1 MSVQVI
7 VWCMRER
14 EMPVRRRSSRG
25 SAKKVSLKVA
35 PKKKSSTKKKA
46 STKKKKGKKKKASNT
61 AAAGAARVGSNGGE
75 EGQNV
80 VRNLLILL
88 FVFMCAGY
96 YLHGVFSDMPSFGPE
111 DLRVLRVHGYS
122 GVVPGPKSIADVKA
136 IKEVIMKYREAYY
149 EFVLAAFAAL
159 YVFMQVFAIPG
170 SIFLSV
176 LAGPLFGALPGV
188 AIVSLCAT
196 SGSSLSFLLSK
207 AIGGPLVR
215 RASSSKLQW
224 FQTKISQQV
233 QSQNLFW
240 FLLFLRLTPL
250 LPNVFINVASP
261 LVGVPLPYFFCATLL
276 GLMPANY
283 LHAQTG
289 LALSEITDDG
299 LTEKLFYSA
308 IKISMF
314 GLLALLPTILK
325 KKLAE
330 RSGMTQVTLD

>member
-1 MSVQVI
+1 
-7 VWCMRER
+7 
-14 EMPVRRRSSRG
+14 MPVRRRSSISSRRGG
-25 SAKKVSLKVA
+25 SAKKASNKGT
-35 PKKKSSTKKKA
+35 PKQKA
-46 STKKKKGKKKKASNT
+46 STKKSKKKKSSKKKKKSKKKSKASST
-61 AAAGAARVGSNGGE
+61 AAATVGSDGGDE
-75 EGQNV
+75 NQNV
-80 VRNLLILL
+80 VRNLLILVVV
-88 FVFMCAGY
+88 FVGAGY
-96 YLHGVFSDMPSFGPE
+96 YLHGVLSDMPSFPPE
-111 DLRVLRVHGYS
+111 DLQILHTHGYS
-122 GVVPGPKSIADVKA
+122 GVVPGPRSITDVKA

-188 AIVSLCAT
+188 VIVSLCAT

-215 RASSSKLQW
+215 RTSSSKLKW
-224 FQTKISQQV
+224 FQEKISQQV

-240 FLLFLRLTPL
+240 FLLFLRLTPF

-289 LALSEITDDG
+289 LALSEMTDG
-299 LTEKLFYSA
+299 GFTEKLFYSA
-308 IKISMF
+308 IKIGMF

-330 RSGMTQVTLD
+330 RSGMTQL